1 MKLVKRLIGVLV
13 VLLVIVAG
21 ALWWIYSSKDELVRE
36 AIEKFGPEI
45 TGVAVSVRKVQLDLL
60 DGKAMIGGLRIGNPK
75 GYSAPDALKLGEM
88 RLTLDP
94 ASITKDVI
102 VVKEVVL
109 VSPDVTW
116 ERANG
121 VSNVEAIQKNIDAYV
136 ARTLGAS
143 EKKSDAPAKKFVIE
157 HLYVK
162 DAKVHYGTALSMP
175 LPDLHLRDIGKKSNG
190 ATAGEVAKQTWD
202 AIAQGAMNL
211 ASRAGTAVKEGA
223 QSVVK
228 GVKGLFGK

>member
-1 MKLVKRLIGVLV
+1 MKLVKRLIGVLIV
-13 VLLVIVAG
+13 VLVIVVG
-21 ALWWIYSSKDELVRE
+21 ALWWVYASKDELVRE
-36 AIEKFGPEI
+36 AIEKYGPEI
-45 TGVAVSVRKVQLDLL
+45 VAAPVSVKQVKLDPLE
-60 DGKAMIGGLRIGNPK
+60 GKGRIAGLRIGNPK

-94 ASITKDVI
+94 ASVTKDVI
-102 VVKEVVL
+102 VVKELVL
-109 VSPDVTW
+109 VAPDVTW

-121 VSNVEAIQKNIDAYV
+121 LSNVEAIQKNIDAYV
-136 ARTLGAS
+136 ARTLGPS

-202 AIAQGAMNL
+202 AIAHGAMNL
-211 ASRAGTAVKEGA
+211 ASRAGTAVKDGA